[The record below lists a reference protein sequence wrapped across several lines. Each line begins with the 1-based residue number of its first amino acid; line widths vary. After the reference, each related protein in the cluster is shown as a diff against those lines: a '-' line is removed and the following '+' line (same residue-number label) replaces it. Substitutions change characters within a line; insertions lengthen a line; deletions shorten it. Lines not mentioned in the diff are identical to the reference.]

1 MIQHRE
7 AAIGRWFQM
16 WLEKTDLGI
25 GELFAPD
32 AVYLESW
39 GPEYHGADRIAHWFR
54 EWNSRGTVL
63 GWDIRQFFH
72 RGDQTVVEWCFRY
85 AMEGEAPGGFEGMSL
100 IRWTSQGKIA
110 FLQEFGCNEDRYDP
124 YRDGP
129 VPKFRDEKPM
139 WF

>member
-72 RGDQTVVEWCFRY
+72 RGDQTVVEWSFRY
-85 AMEGEAPGGFEGMSL
+85 VMEGEAPGGFEGMSL
-100 IRWTSQGKIA
+100 IRWTPQGKIA

>member
-39 GPEYHGADRIAHWFR
+39 GPEYHGADRIAYNPGR
-54 EWNSRGTVL
+54 VL
-63 GWDIRQFFH
+63 
-72 RGDQTVVEWCFRY
+72 
-85 AMEGEAPGGFEGMSL
+85 
-100 IRWTSQGKIA
+100 
-110 FLQEFGCNEDRYDP
+110 
-124 YRDGP
+124 
-129 VPKFRDEKPM
+129 
-139 WF
+139 

>member
-72 RGDQTVVEWCFRY
+72 RGDQTPR
-85 AMEGEAPGGFEGMSL
+85 AALRG
-100 IRWTSQGKIA
+100 
-110 FLQEFGCNEDRYDP
+110 
-124 YRDGP
+124 
-129 VPKFRDEKPM
+129 
-139 WF
+139 